1 MDPETFARNM
11 VKSGG
16 IMKFLNKMSWEE
28 VGAAYMTPE
37 SDIVDPIDME
47 EYEYD
52 EFNHMMKLRLKMEG
66 ESADILMMRAALT
79 SEALKVSGLTYTL
92 RESARDEEDTDAI
105 HIHIVTNDAYWSA
118 FKVAKYGCLACRECE
133 HQFDDWTTN
142 RADGGRKKRP
152 VVSHPL
158 KGNTFRVLPCGSCPV
173 QFRKEFES
181 RMAEDTNMREEMEE
195 INRRLPDTYKFQH

>member
-11 VKSGG
+11 VKSEG

-28 VGAAYMTPE
+28 VCAAYMTPE
-37 SDIVDPIDME
+37 SDIVDHIDME
-47 EYEYD
+47 EHEYD
-52 EFNHMMKLRLKMEG
+52 EFNYMMKLRLKTEG

-92 RESARDEEDTDAI
+92 RESAQDEEDTDAI
-105 HIHIVTNDAYWSA
+105 HIHIVTNDAYW
-118 FKVAKYGCLACRECE
+118 KVAKYGCLACSECE

-142 RADGGRKKRP
+142 RADGGRKRRP

-158 KGNTFRVLPCGSCPV
+158 KEDTFRVLPCGSCPV

-181 RMAEDTNMREEMEE
+181 RMAKDTNTREEMEE
-195 INRRLPDTYKFQH
+195 INRRVPDTYKFQH